1 MTTTADLD
9 TDQHDRSDDRLV
21 GAAAGL
27 LAYAVS
33 SYFTWTNAHDT
44 GEIVFSLSL
53 AAVVSLVVFGW
64 FLPARLTTGAP
75 AAALGFGIA
84 AALLVAPAFWSGLPL
99 IFGAAGLLLG
109 RASIGKRAVAA
120 TVLSALAV
128 AFYLYLYVVMG
139 MLQGQL

>member
-1 MTTTADLD
+1 MTTTADLH

-21 GAAAGL
+21 AAAAGL

-44 GEIVFSLSL
+44 REIMVSLGL

-64 FLPARLTTGAP
+64 FVPVRLTTGAP

-84 AALLVAPAFWSGLPL
+84 AALLAAPAFWSGLPL
-99 IFGAAGLLLG
+99 IFGVAGILLG
-109 RASIGKRAVAA
+109 RASSGKRAVAGM
-120 TVLSALAV
+120 VLSALAV

-139 MLQGQL
+139 MVQGQL